1 MEAMGR
7 SGSEVPLNTA
17 LRLDVRRYGPSAHCC
32 HVYAVY
38 VYDLGRVC
46 DYKVMSDDIIQ
57 IV

>member
-1 MEAMGR
+1 MGR

-17 LRLDVRRYGPSAHCC
+17 LRLDIRRYGPSAHCC